1 MKVTKISQLPFK
13 EERHL
18 VQSRVP
24 AYQVKALQEANVDI
38 PELIRE
44 AFQEAYRLLQA
55 QKATRSSK

>member
-1 MKVTKISQLPFK
+1 MKALRVPGLPLK

-24 AYQVKALQEANVDI
+24 AYQVKALQEANVDV

-44 AFQEAYRLLQA
+44 AFAQAYQLLME
-55 QKATRSSK
+55 QKKKKLR